1 MLVLL
6 VMYLHSYAFTYTH
19 NISDLFYH
27 INAVSVH
34 LEQLM
39 RHTLYLMFK

>member
-6 VMYLHSYAFTYTH
+6 VMYLHSYASTYTQ
-19 NISDLFYH
+19 NTSDPCYH

-39 RHTLYLMFK
+39 RHTLHLMFK